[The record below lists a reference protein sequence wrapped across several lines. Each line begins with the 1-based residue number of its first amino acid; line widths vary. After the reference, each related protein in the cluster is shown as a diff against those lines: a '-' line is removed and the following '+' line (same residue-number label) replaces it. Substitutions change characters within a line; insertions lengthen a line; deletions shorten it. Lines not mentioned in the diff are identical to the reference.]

1 MEILKKYL
9 FILSKS
15 DRKNALLLLVL
26 ILLMALID
34 TIGVASILPF
44 IAVLSNPGLI
54 ETNII
59 LNNMFQISKIFG
71 IENNQQ
77 FLLFLG
83 TLVFLLLFVSL
94 IVRVITIYSQVK
106 FTEVL
111 QYKKSKSVIESY
123 LQQPYHWFL
132 NQNSAEIGTTI
143 LAEIGTVVSNG
154 IGQLLEI
161 IAKGTV
167 VVTIV
172 VLLIIIDPI
181 LALVVGLTI
190 GSAYGLI
197 FYLLKNYL
205 SRIGEERLRNNELRF
220 RLVNEAFSA
229 VKEVKIGGLEQS
241 YTKRFSNAAEMFA
254 KVSTSADV
262 IKQLPRYFLET
273 LVFGGILVL
282 VLYLML
288 RTGSFA
294 NTLPIISLYAF
305 AGYRMMPALQQ
316 VYASL
321 TILNFTYP
329 SLDKLYNILKDLE
342 EFTQN
347 QDEGA
352 LSFDKSITLNNIFYN
367 YPKGSKKVLKDINI
381 NIPAK
386 STVGLIGATGCG
398 KTTVVDIIL
407 GLLEPQ
413 NGTLEVDG
421 KMITKQNSR
430 SWQRTIGYV
439 PQNIYLIDDTVA
451 ANIAI
456 GEEPRNFNY
465 KAIQKAAKIANLH
478 QLVIDDLPDQYH
490 TIIGENGIRLSGGQR
505 QRIGIARALYHNPKV
520 LVLDEATSAL
530 DNQTEKVVMD
540 AVNNLDKDM
549 TIILIAHRLNTVKN
563 CDIIFKLDK
572 GKLIG
577 QGNFSELIGEN
588 KE

>member
-1 MEILKKYL
+1 MEVLKKYL

-15 DRKNALLLLVL
+15 DRKKALLLLVL

-59 LNNMFQISKIFG
+59 LNNMFQMSKILG

-83 TLVFLLLFVSL
+83 ILVFLLLFVSL

-154 IGQLLEI
+154 IAQLLEI
-161 IAKGTV
+161 IAKGAV
-167 VVTIV
+167 VVTIII
-172 VLLIIIDPI
+172 LLIIIDPI

-205 SRIGEERLRNNELRF
+205 SRIGKERLRNNELRF

-241 YTKRFSNAAEMFA
+241 YIKRFSNAAEIFA

-282 VLYLML
+282 ALYLML
-288 RTGSFA
+288 KTGSFA

-342 EFTQN
+342 EFTPN
-347 QDEGA
+347 QDKGA
-352 LSFDKSITLNNIFYN
+352 FSFDRSITLKNIFYN
-367 YPKGSKKVLKDINI
+367 YPNGSKKVLKDINI

-577 QGNFSELIGEN
+577 QGNFSELIDEN